1 MVALRIVRRD
11 PAVTGDKSPLIDP
24 RTIGLCTA
32 QAHYALLILK
42 QELLRIRWPD
52 SNVPVVDSVICLP
65 MPRKPATVRLR
76 DLLVPPVNRIHRAR
90 IDEVQGSQCRCANSL
105 DRLFSIKTGGIA
117 EVTRKRTPP
126 FRLPRS

>member
-42 QELLRIRWPD
+42 QELLRYPLARFQ
-52 SNVPVVDSVICLP
+52 
-65 MPRKPATVRLR
+65 
-76 DLLVPPVNRIHRAR
+76 RACS
-90 IDEVQGSQCRCANSL
+90 G
-105 DRLFSIKTGGIA
+105 
-117 EVTRKRTPP
+117 
-126 FRLPRS
+126 